1 MNSNLH
7 RYFILL
13 KSSLILL
20 ILILHSCKTESKD
33 YFKFDEAVHFKLNPI
48 INNDSIFPDKIKSEI
63 DSLRKQII
71 IGDRPDK
78 ISDSI
83 FINDLEKN
91 GFDKIKIDPSSNE
104 KINDI
109 YQKKSSPIFKTSM
122 ACEPVY
128 RDILIFKKNQKTIG
142 ISKICFECDK
152 SINIGING
160 KLASFERKSD
170 FENLKKV
177 LKNE

>member
-1 MNSNLH
+1 MKALSI
-7 RYFILL
+7 F
-13 KSSLILL
+13 LL
-20 ILILHSCKTESKD
+20 IIILSSCETESKD
-33 YFKFDEAVHFKLNPI
+33 YFKFDEVVHFKLNPN
-48 INNDSIFPDKIKSEI
+48 INNDSIFPNKIKSEI

-83 FINDLEKN
+83 FINDLEKI
-91 GFDKIKIDPSSNE
+91 GFAKIKIDSFSNE

-109 YQKKSSPIFKTSM
+109 YQKKSSPFFKTSM
-122 ACEPVY
+122 ACEAVY

-142 ISKICFECDK
+142 FSKICFECDK
-152 SINIGING
+152 SINIGFNG

-177 LKNE
+177 LENE